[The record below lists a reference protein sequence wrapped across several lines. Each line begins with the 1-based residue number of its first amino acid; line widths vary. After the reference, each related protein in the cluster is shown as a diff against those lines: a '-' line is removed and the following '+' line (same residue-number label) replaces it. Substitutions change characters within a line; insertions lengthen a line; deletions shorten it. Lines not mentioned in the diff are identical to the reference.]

1 MRPEKPSIVSD
12 LQAKLDASPFLIL
25 VDYTGLNVDQ
35 FAELRIR
42 LAKNGSNLQVVK
54 NTFLKRAAQE
64 SGLPDF
70 TAELHGQSAIVTGES
85 DVCGAAKVL
94 KSFSAEFEKPA
105 IKLGVLDGQLLGL
118 DEIKALADL
127 PSREVLQAK
136 LLGTMLAPA
145 SQLVRL
151 LNEPASAFARLLQAK
166 ADKGE

>member
-25 VDYTGLNVDQ
+25 LDYAGLNVDQ
-35 FAELRIR
+35 FAELRSR
-42 LAKNGSNLQVVK
+42 LAGNGSNLQVIK

-70 TAELHGQSAIVTGES
+70 TAELQGQSAIVTGES

-105 IKLGVLDGQLLGL
+105 IKLGVLDGKLLSL

-127 PSREVLQAK
+127 PSREALQAK

-145 SQLVRL
+145 SSLARL